1 MANGAGMRLE
11 ARLEAFNKLRVALLD
26 EMEAMN
32 PAALV
37 AKPFAGKWSMLEI
50 VEHLVLAERAV
61 LKGLPDVSGLAESER
76 GLRHRVRY
84 LLVMAVLSSSIR
96 VEAPSSA
103 MFPRGGRTLADLRG
117 LWNEN
122 QDWLRSCADVL
133 GPEGVRRTVFEH
145 PIAGPLSVEQAVRMG
160 QVHVEKHLRQI
171 KALQRA
177 LA

>member
-1 MANGAGMRLE
+1 VTLE
-11 ARLEAFNKLRVALLD
+11 ARLEAFNKMRVALLD
-26 EMEAMN
+26 EMEATN

-37 AKPFAGKWSMLEI
+37 AKPLAGKWSMLEI

-61 LKGLPDVSGLAESER
+61 LKGLPDVSGLVENER
-76 GLRHRVRY
+76 ALTHRVRY
-84 LLVMAVLSSSIR
+84 LLVMALLSSTIR
-96 VEAPSSA
+96 VEVPSSA
-103 MFPRGGRTLADLRG
+103 MVPRGGRTLADLRG

-122 QDWLRSCADVL
+122 QNWLRKCIDVL

-145 PIAGPLSVEQAVRMG
+145 PIAGPLSVEQTVRMG

-171 KALQRA
+171 RALQRA